1 MWPSIQRPVKLCL
14 RAEVRNRQ
22 GSRQIN
28 RGLFGRAFQGG
39 NQNIVAMLIDCSG
52 VFKFHQNIHLTN
64 ILCVIS

>member
-22 GSRQIN
+22 GS
-28 RGLFGRAFQGG
+28 AKS
-39 NQNIVAMLIDCSG
+39 IVDYLDGHFKVATKIFAMLIDCSG